1 MSHEF
6 PRKRDVIVAR
16 LVIASI
22 GGAII
27 TISIL
32 LAMSEIAAKFRERD
46 PTRYFR
52 IVDFI
57 PAPDGWQR
65 PEFRDPTLPPERA
78 QLPYEGSGASV
89 AVEAPAA
96 ELEAIDVDV
105 APVVIDEDIVE

>member
-1 MSHEF
+1 M
-6 PRKRDVIVAR
+6 AR
-16 LVIASI
+16 LIIASI

-27 TISIL
+27 TLSIL
-32 LAMSEIAAKFRERD
+32 LGMSGIAEKFRERD

-78 QLPYEGSGASV
+78 QLPYEESGAAV
-89 AVEAPAA
+89 AVEPPSADIGAV
-96 ELEAIDVDV
+96 ELDVS
-105 APVVIDEDIVE
+105 PVVIEQETDE